1 MGETAADSGV
11 DVEVNLAVSEPIL
24 RMRTKPRAKK
34 LASLS
39 IAALLATL
47 MVVSTALAQ
56 AAMGADQAA
65 PPKLPGE
72 RAMPGEAGGP
82 YPDPLEPFNS
92 AMFNFNV
99 NVDQWVVTPVAKGY
113 SYVMPEPAR
122 QSVNNFF
129 RNIGVVPR
137 FANNLFQLHVYNAG
151 DELARFGINS
161 TLGVAGLFDVAD
173 SWFGMKQHN
182 DDFGL
187 TLGHYGIYSGPY
199 VMLPFL
205 GPSTAR
211 DAVGLVVDGLMN
223 PMSWLLPWYVTVP
236 ADVGSKAI
244 DAVNYR
250 SLHPNQ
256 FMEADRYA
264 VDLYGAVQDAYMQTR
279 TAELKRL
286 AQ

>member
-1 MGETAADSGV
+1 M
-11 DVEVNLAVSEPIL
+11 AVSEP
-24 RMRTKPRAKK
+24 MTGARTKRRARR
-34 LASLS
+34 LASLT
-39 IAALLATL
+39 IAALLAPL
-47 MVVSTALAQ
+47 VLVSTTFAQ
-56 AAMGADQAA
+56 SAMGADQAA

-72 RAMPGEAGGP
+72 KVMPGEAGGP
-82 YPDPLEPFNS
+82 YPDPLEPFNQT
-92 AMFNFNV
+92 MFNFNIDL
-99 NVDQWVVTPVAKGY
+99 DQWVVTPVAKGY
-113 SYVMPEPAR
+113 SFVLPEPAR
-122 QSVNNFF
+122 QSVGNFF
-129 RNIGVVPR
+129 RNVGVVPR
-137 FANNLFQLHVYNAG
+137 FANNLFQLHIYNAA

-199 VMLPFL
+199 VMLPFF
-205 GPSTAR
+205 GPSSVR
-211 DAVGLVVDGLMN
+211 DTVGLVVDGAMN

-236 ADVGSKAI
+236 ADAGSEAI
-244 DAVNYR
+244 NAVNYR

-256 FMEADRYA
+256 FEEADRYA

>member
-1 MGETAADSGV
+1 VAASDCVSKPMIGARSRQCAKRLASMTIGA
-11 DVEVNLAVSEPIL
+11 LAV
-24 RMRTKPRAKK
+24 
-34 LASLS
+34 
-39 IAALLATL
+39 TL
-47 MVVSTALAQ
+47 MLVSTTCAQ
-56 AAMGADQAA
+56 SAMGADQAA
-65 PPKLPGE
+65 PLKVPGEGSRTPRMLPGE
-72 RAMPGEAGGP
+72 QGGP
-82 YPDPLEPFNS
+82 YPDPLEPFNQT
-92 AMFNFNV
+92 MFNFNID
-99 NVDQWVVTPVAKGY
+99 VDQWVVTPVAKGY
-113 SYVMPEPAR
+113 SYVMPEPGR

-129 RNIGVVPR
+129 KNIGVIPR

-199 VMLPFL
+199 IMLPFL
-205 GPSTAR
+205 APSTAR
-211 DAVGLVVDGLMN
+211 DTVGLVVDGLMN

-236 ADVGSKAI
+236 ADVGGAAI
-244 DAVNYR
+244 NAVNYR

-256 FMEADRYA
+256 FEEADRYA

-279 TAELKRL
+279 MAELKRL

>member
-1 MGETAADSGV
+1 
-11 DVEVNLAVSEPIL
+11 
-24 RMRTKPRAKK
+24 MRNKRCVKK

-39 IAALLATL
+39 MAALLATL
-47 MVVSTALAQ
+47 MVVSTTSAQ
-56 AAMGADQAA
+56 SAMGADQAA

-72 RAMPGEAGGP
+72 RALPGETGGP
-82 YPDPLEPFNS
+82 YADPLEPFNS

-99 NVDQWVVTPVAKGY
+99 DVDQWVVTPVAKGY

-129 RNIGVVPR
+129 KNIGVIPR
-137 FANNLFQLHVYNAG
+137 FANNLLQLHVYNAA
-151 DELARFGINS
+151 DEMARFGINS

-211 DAVGLVVDGLMN
+211 DTVGLVVDGLMN
-223 PMSWLLPWYVTVP
+223 PMSWLLPWYVTIP
-236 ADVGSKAI
+236 ADVGSEASN
-244 DAVNYR
+244 AVNYR
-250 SLHPNQ
+250 SLHPTQ
-256 FMEADRYA
+256 FEEADRYA

>member
-1 MGETAADSGV
+1 M
-11 DVEVNLAVSEPIL
+11 AVSEPIL
-24 RMRTKPRAKK
+24 TRPTKQCAKK

-39 IAALLATL
+39 VPILLATL
-47 MVVSTALAQ
+47 MVVSTTFAQ
-56 AAMGADQAA
+56 PMLQDRGA
-65 PPKLPGE
+65 PPKLAGEQTLPGE
-72 RAMPGEAGGP
+72 TGGP
-82 YPDPLEPFNS
+82 YTDPLEPFNS
-92 AMFNFNV
+92 AMFTFNID
-99 NVDQWVVTPVAKGY
+99 VDQYVVTPVAKGY
-113 SYVMPEPAR
+113 SYVLPEPAR

-129 RNIGVVPR
+129 RNIGVIPR
-137 FANNLFQLHVYNAG
+137 FANNLLQLHGYNAAN
-151 DELARFGINS
+151 ELARFGINS

-205 GPSTAR
+205 GPSTVR
-211 DAVGLVVDGLMN
+211 DTVGLVVDGCMN

-236 ADVGSKAI
+236 ADAGSAAI
-244 DAVNYR
+244 NAVNYR

-256 FMEADRYA
+256 FEEADRYA

>member
-1 MGETAADSGV
+1 V
-11 DVEVNLAVSEPIL
+11 AVSEPII
-24 RMRTKPRAKK
+24 RMRSYPYAKR
-34 LASLS
+34 LASLT
-39 IAALLATL
+39 IVALLATL
-47 MVVSTALAQ
+47 MVVSTTFAQ
-56 AAMGADQAA
+56 SAMGADQAA

-72 RAMPGEAGGP
+72 HAMPGEGTGP

-92 AMFNFNV
+92 AMFTFNI
-99 NVDQWVVTPVAKGY
+99 NVDEYVVTPVAKGY

-129 RNIGVVPR
+129 RNVGVVPR
-137 FANNLFQLHVYNAG
+137 FANNLLQLHVYNAAN
-151 DELARFGINS
+151 ELARFGINS

-199 VMLPFL
+199 VMLPFF
-205 GPSTAR
+205 GPSTVR
-211 DAVGLVVDGLMN
+211 DTVGLVVDGCMN
-223 PMSWLLPWYVTVP
+223 PMSWLLPWYVTIP
-236 ADVGSKAI
+236 ADAGSEAI
-244 DAVNYR
+244 NAVNYR

-256 FMEADRYA
+256 FEEADRYA

>member
-1 MGETAADSGV
+1 V
-11 DVEVNLAVSEPIL
+11 AVSEAMI
-24 RMRTKPRAKK
+24 RMRNKQSMKK
-34 LASLS
+34 LASLLM
-39 IAALLATL
+39 AAMLATL
-47 MVVSTALAQ
+47 MVASTSFAQ

-72 RAMPGEAGGP
+72 GPLPGEGGAA
-82 YPDPLEPFNS
+82 YADPLEPFNS
-92 AMFNFNV
+92 AMFNFNI
-99 NVDQWVVTPVAKGY
+99 NVDQYVVTPVAKGY
-113 SYVMPEPAR
+113 SYVLPEPAR

-129 RNIGVVPR
+129 RNIGVIPR
-137 FANNLFQLHVYNAG
+137 FANNLFQLHVYNAA

-173 SWFGMKQHN
+173 TWFGMKQHN

-187 TLGHYGIYSGPY
+187 TMGHYGLNSGPY
-199 VMLPFL
+199 VMLPFF
-205 GPSTAR
+205 GPSTVR
-211 DAVGLVVDGLMN
+211 DTVGMVVDGCMN
-223 PMSWLLPWYVTVP
+223 PMAWLLPWYVTVP
-236 ADVGSKAI
+236 ADAGSEAI
-244 DAVNYR
+244 NAVNYR

-256 FMEADRYA
+256 FEEADRYA

>member
-1 MGETAADSGV
+1 V
-11 DVEVNLAVSEPIL
+11 AVSEPTI
-24 RMRTKPRAKK
+24 RMRTKLCAKK

-39 IAALLATL
+39 MAALLATL
-47 MVVSTALAQ
+47 MVVSTTFAQ
-56 AAMGADQAA
+56 SAMGADQAA

-72 RAMPGEAGGP
+72 KVLPGETGGP
-82 YPDPLEPFNS
+82 YPDPLAPFNET
-92 AMFNFNV
+92 MFNFNID
-99 NVDQWVVTPVAKGY
+99 VDEYVVTPVAKGY

-129 RNIGVVPR
+129 RNIGVIPR
-137 FANNLFQLHVYNAG
+137 FANNLLQLHAYNAAN
-151 DELARFGINS
+151 ELARFGINS

-205 GPSTAR
+205 GPSTIR
-211 DAVGLVVDGLMN
+211 DTVGVVVDGCMN
-223 PMSWLLPWYVTVP
+223 PMSWLLPWYVTIP
-236 ADVGSKAI
+236 ADTGSEAI
-244 DAVNYR
+244 NAVNYR

-256 FMEADRYA
+256 FEEADRYA

>member
-1 MGETAADSGV
+1 V
-11 DVEVNLAVSEPIL
+11 AVSDPIL
-24 RMRTKPRAKK
+24 RMRIKPCAKK
-34 LASLS
+34 LASLAL
-39 IAALLATL
+39 AALLVTL
-47 MVVSTALAQ
+47 MVVSSASAGGLIDT
-56 AAMGADQAA
+56 DQGA

-72 RAMPGEAGGP
+72 RAMPGEGGGP

-92 AMFNFNV
+92 AMFNFNI
-99 NVDQWVVTPVAKGY
+99 NVDQYVVTPVAKGY
-113 SYVMPEPAR
+113 SYVMPLPAR

-129 RNIGVVPR
+129 RNIGVIPR

-151 DELARFGINS
+151 TELARFGINS

-211 DAVGLVVDGLMN
+211 DTVGLVVDGLMN

-236 ADVGSKAI
+236 ADVGSAAI
-244 DAVNYR
+244 NAVNYR

-256 FMEADRYA
+256 FEEADRYA

-279 TAELKRL
+279 MAELKRL

>member
-1 MGETAADSGV
+1 V
-11 DVEVNLAVSEPIL
+11 AVSQPTI
-24 RMRTKPRAKK
+24 RMRSKQSMKK
-34 LASLS
+34 LAGLS
-39 IAALLATL
+39 MAVVLATM
-47 MVVSTALAQ
+47 MVVSSALAQ
-56 AAMGADQAA
+56 PAMGADQAT

-72 RAMPGEAGGP
+72 RALPGEGAGP
-82 YPDPLEPFNS
+82 YADPLEPFNS
-92 AMFNFNV
+92 AMFNFNID
-99 NVDQWVVTPVAKGY
+99 VDQWVVTPVAKGY
-113 SYVMPEPAR
+113 SYVMPEQAR

-129 RNIGVVPR
+129 KNIGVIPR
-137 FANNLFQLHVYNAG
+137 FANNLFQLHVYNAA
-151 DELARFGINS
+151 DELGRFGINS

-173 SWFGMKQHN
+173 SWFGMKPHN

-187 TLGHYGIYSGPY
+187 TLGHYGIYSGAY

-205 GPSTAR
+205 GPSTVR
-211 DAVGLVVDGLMN
+211 DTVGLVVDGCMN

-236 ADVGSKAI
+236 ADVGSAAI
-244 DAVNYR
+244 NAVNYR

-256 FMEADRYA
+256 FEEADRYA